1 MISGSELSK
10 VMTADNQPEEMVFFL
25 VHDIK
30 SWLLTITKDQKM
42 VSIFIIYWDLQ
53 QGLENILLQLAQVT
67 ETLKPVNLITVLP
80 WKKTHHPAPSSPFDI
95 LLTII
100 VYNAT

>member
-30 SWLLTITKDQKM
+30 S
-42 VSIFIIYWDLQ
+42 
-53 QGLENILLQLAQVT
+53 
-67 ETLKPVNLITVLP
+67 
-80 WKKTHHPAPSSPFDI
+80 
-95 LLTII
+95 
-100 VYNAT
+100 